1 MSGTARPS
9 DPAVTAAGA
18 TPAGRPGAGRRLLV
32 AAVVMLVA
40 AAALALIARARTAS
54 DAPATYELVFT
65 PGTAV
70 ELDPAI
76 FDPIPHR
83 SVGSVIWLE
92 LELGDTLVVTN
103 RDEVVHEIWAI
114 RVRPG
119 ETVSQTFTEYGTFS
133 GECTFDMTVFIE
145 VR

>member
-1 MSGTARPS
+1 MS
-9 DPAVTAAGA
+9 
-18 TPAGRPGAGRRLLV
+18 GAGRRLLV
-32 AAVVMLVA
+32 AVVVIVA
-40 AAALALIARARTAS
+40 AAAIGILARDRTA
-54 DAPATYELVFT
+54 AGPAASYELVFA

-83 SVGSVIWLE
+83 RVGSVVWLE

-103 RDEVVHEIWAI
+103 RDDVVHEIWAI